1 MNLLFNRS
9 NPEALTILWEF
20 MVRCQK
26 WQSTRVRA
34 VEGKNKAQKWKSKP
48 SSLQDSHTWVFFM
61 QSEIRSRN
69 TSNLYISLSIPR
81 GYADR
86 RLKHISKLNK
96 LPSSE
101 VRSSSVHLLSL
112 SQSKVKHVGLNLFG
126 LSSSFSHSD
135 SDTAASPNPFYLSL
149 LRALN
154 HLSKQSKGGLI

>member
-1 MNLLFNRS
+1 
-9 NPEALTILWEF
+9 
-20 MVRCQK
+20 
-26 WQSTRVRA
+26 
-34 VEGKNKAQKWKSKP
+34 
-48 SSLQDSHTWVFFM
+48 M

-69 TSNLYISLSIPR
+69 SSNLYISLPIPR

-86 RLKHISKLNK
+86 GLKHISKLNK

-154 HLSKQSKGGLI
+154 RLSKQSKGGRIQKHTASQASKVSISGSANRSLGKSGGWSTFPVRTG